1 MGEGKAGTACPV
13 CSHGAVFVREGVVSH
28 GSAWNYC
35 RCGNPDCG
43 HWFVDPMPVCRE
55 EEAGRLNNQSFYD
68 RKIFDLFDG
77 EYPHRG
83 LNEAFNRVYEM
94 ERLAGGA
101 GRLADV
107 GCGTAKVL
115 LAAKILGWDVL
126 GIDASREI
134 ALQVERRFGVPVLP
148 GTFENVRLEDDCY
161 DVLRFAHVLEHLP
174 DVHEPLRKSGRALK
188 RGGLLVV
195 EAPYAENLL
204 NLARNI
210 LYRARGLNRLSME
223 LMPPVHLHSFS
234 RNSLHLLLKAH
245 GFNPVKTLV
254 TGHGDRTYA
263 DVRVLKNVSLKRR
276 VEFALTRI
284 GNGCGFGSIMVCY
297 ARKL

>member
-1 MGEGKAGTACPV
+1 MDEGEAGAYCPV
-13 CSHGAVFVREGVVSH
+13 CSNRAVFLKEGVVCN
-28 GSAWNYC
+28 GAAWNYC

-43 HWFVDPMPVCRE
+43 HGFVDPMPVCPG
-55 EEAGRLNNQSFYD
+55 EEAGRLNNQSFYG
-68 RKIFDLFDG
+68 RKIFDPFDG

-83 LNEAFNRVYEM
+83 LNEAFNRVYEL
-94 ERLAGGA
+94 EKLSGGA
-101 GRLADV
+101 GRLADI

-115 LAAKILGWDVL
+115 LAAKILGWEVL
-126 GIDASREI
+126 GVDASKEI
-134 ALQVERRFGVPVLP
+134 ALLAERRFGVPVVP
-148 GTFENVRLEDDCY
+148 GTFDQVSLEDDCY
-161 DVLRFAHVLEHLP
+161 DAVRFAHVLEHLS
-174 DVHEPLRKSGRALK
+174 DLHEPLRKSGRALK

-195 EAPYAENLL
+195 EAPYAVNLL
-204 NLARNI
+204 NLARNM

-245 GFNPVKTLV
+245 GFVPVKTLV
-254 TGHGDRTYA
+254 TGHGDKTYA

-276 VEFALTRI
+276 VEFLLTRV
-284 GNGCGFGSIMVCY
+284 GNGCGFGSILVCY